1 MPKVFPKKFEGSG
14 PGHCFGEIK
23 GNGTKFMV
31 GNFGSSIRTG
41 SRLTIWVKFRPQFH
55 SCT

>member
-1 MPKVFPKKFEGSG
+1 MVENLERGGCLRFSKKFEGKG

-31 GNFGSSIRTG
+31 GNFG
-41 SRLTIWVKFRPQFH
+41 
-55 SCT
+55 

>member
-1 MPKVFPKKFEGSG
+1 VPKVFPKKFEGSG

-41 SRLTIWVKFRPQFH
+41 SRLTIWVKFRPCFH
-55 SCT
+55 S